1 MTESEQILER
11 TIALI
16 DSIEPDTRN
25 TALDLAD
32 ELGALLDNHPN
43 QFAVSLALALLT
55 AQHTVRLQKEQKQQW
70 N

>member
-1 MTESEQILER
+1 MTEPEAILKQ

-16 DSIEPDTRN
+16 DSIELETRN

-32 ELGALLDNHPN
+32 ELGALLNNHPD

-55 AQHTVRLQKEQKQQW
+55 AQHSVRLQKEQKQQW